1 MFCGLSAGSFHGV
14 CALNVGEI
22 LEAGDV
28 CVCGG
33 GGVIYSYLHDHF
45 KNPNLLLF
53 FITLRLMPKENPIW
67 FGDYIVKLQNR
78 SRASSQH

>member
-28 CVCGG
+28 GG
-33 GGVIYSYLHDHF
+33 GGGYKKTPTNKQKNQF
-45 KNPNLLLF
+45 K
-53 FITLRLMPKENPIW
+53 
-67 FGDYIVKLQNR
+67 
-78 SRASSQH
+78 SH